1 MREKELPFGTKA
13 VIKRRDGSSF
23 REFALFVH
31 DFALLFDKDG
41 KALNPPEVPGSHDDP
56 GVMGINY
63 RCEPMRER
71 LKYKDDPAYI
81 FSSLVYGDP
90 ATPILETSWQ
100 KGSYRTCA
108 RADCQE

>member
-23 REFALFVH
+23 REFALFIH

-90 ATPILETSWQ
+90 ATPILETS
-100 KGSYRTCA
+100 
-108 RADCQE
+108 